1 MDFPISNNFHTLDR
15 HLEILIILECSYNA
29 KYIRIRYTTDIR
41 VKLNEDHG
49 TCCHDSLLGCER
61 GYGFNDNKLNISYH
75 KHIECLLVSK
85 SNKMFH

>member
-1 MDFPISNNFHTLDR
+1 MQHYLTLN
-15 HLEILIILECSYNA
+15 INA
-29 KYIRIRYTTDIR
+29 SCKNIWHCIDEGKATLVLK